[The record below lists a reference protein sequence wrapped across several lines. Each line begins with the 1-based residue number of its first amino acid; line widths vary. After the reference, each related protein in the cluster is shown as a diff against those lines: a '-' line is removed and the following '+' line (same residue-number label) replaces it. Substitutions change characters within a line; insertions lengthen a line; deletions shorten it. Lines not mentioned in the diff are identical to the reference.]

1 MASRMAQAEFKFLG
15 GKTYH
20 FFRVREGLVD
30 EPRPKLRWED
40 VRTWQPLIEAATR
53 FDDALRSAEQQLGA
67 QVPATSSG
75 PTVRVVEPAVTDPN
89 VPVEVDQPAV
99 TVRGVAP
106 PTATSPLAPKVIP
119 GEPVTVEIFSD
130 PIGADIMLD
139 GDFVGNTPSI
149 LKVRPGTH
157 YLILLLPG
165 FKPWEQPLSLEPG
178 GKLTTIRAT
187 LEKTE

>member
-1 MASRMAQAEFKFLG
+1 
-15 GKTYH
+15 
-20 FFRVREGLVD
+20 
-30 EPRPKLRWED
+30 
-40 VRTWQPLIEAATR
+40 
-53 FDDALRSAEQQLGA
+53 
-67 QVPATSSG
+67 
-75 PTVRVVEPAVTDPN
+75 VTDPN